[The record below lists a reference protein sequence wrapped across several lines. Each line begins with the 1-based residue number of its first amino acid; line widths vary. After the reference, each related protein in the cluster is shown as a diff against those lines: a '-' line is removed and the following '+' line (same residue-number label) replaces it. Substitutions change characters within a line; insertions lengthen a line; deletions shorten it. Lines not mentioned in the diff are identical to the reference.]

1 MSPCC
6 KQHRKTPMGTTK
18 TTPTPPPY
26 PHKNAENPWAKYQT
40 SGCCLITSITVPL
53 QPLPAHNHAG
63 LRFVNHHHPTSKPY
77 WLRINRKHPDPRRQH
92 QLTTTSESTTKTNH
106 DKTLLNRQRL
116 RKHQQRKRNPTT
128 APKSIRNTSTTPE
141 SSETPSPERTLSHHD
156 HHHTKQRKQK
166 LHQNLSTS
174 NHHRPPK
181 TQAKRRNRAHIATT
195 FHKDLKIRATQKR
208 VREVMRSESS

>member
-1 MSPCC
+1 
-6 KQHRKTPMGTTK
+6 MGTTK

-116 RKHQQRKRNPTT
+116 HG
-128 APKSIRNTSTTPE
+128 NTSNGNGTPPRHRNR
-141 SSETPSPERTLSHHD
+141 SETP
-156 HHHTKQRKQK
+156 QR
-166 LHQNLSTS
+166 HQNHLKHPRRKELCRTTTTTTQSNANRNST
-174 NHHRPPK
+174 
-181 TQAKRRNRAHIATT
+181 
-195 FHKDLKIRATQKR
+195 KI
-208 VREVMRSESS
+208 